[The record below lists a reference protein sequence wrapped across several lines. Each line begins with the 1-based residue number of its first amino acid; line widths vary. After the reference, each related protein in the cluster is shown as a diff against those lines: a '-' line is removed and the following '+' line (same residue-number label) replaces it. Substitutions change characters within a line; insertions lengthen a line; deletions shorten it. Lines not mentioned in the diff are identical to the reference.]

1 MNPVGVLFVL
11 AGLFAISVATNN
23 WNWFFSRQKSQA
35 LVILFG
41 RDGARVF
48 YGVAGAAVVV
58 LGMFHAL
65 GSP

>member
-1 MNPVGVLFVL
+1 MNPVGFLFML
-11 AGLFAISVATNN
+11 AGLFALGIAACN
-23 WNWFFSRQKSQA
+23 WNWFFSRQQSQA

-41 RDGARVF
+41 RNGARVV
-48 YGVAGAAVVV
+48 YAVGGTAIMV